1 MALIAQISNTAADNI
16 APYSVTQDL
25 KLAHAVHS
33 NSGVCSNLFKS
44 YLARVL
50 SLLHTFSLI
59 HRPGQSGGKLE
70 KNYPLDI
77 LEYPTFSRIYWIS
90 WISSISKV
98 SQDTKTFGCWISW
111 IFGYIE
117 TLLYDTQP
125 PWMLDILDIWIYRN
139 FVIWHTAPL
148 DVGYTGFLDI

>member
-1 MALIAQISNTAADNI
+1 MSKT
-16 APYSVTQDL
+16 
-25 KLAHAVHS
+25 
-33 NSGVCSNLFKS
+33 
-44 YLARVL
+44 
-50 SLLHTFSLI
+50 
-59 HRPGQSGGKLE
+59 RPGRSGGKVK

-125 PWMLDILDIWIYRN
+125 PWMLDILDFWIYRN
-139 FVIWHTAPL
+139 FVI
-148 DVGYTGFLDI
+148 